1 MKDALEHCSP
11 LEIFDELITPEI
23 YDHIVEESIRY
34 SASSKNRFDTLFV
47 DEVKKFFCVLIFSS
61 YCKLPST
68 RNYWSNDED
77 LGQSLIKNAMT
88 RNRFQQLK
96 SIIHFCN
103 NEEFENNKS
112 DKGYKIRVLIQLMQK
127 SFKKFGVF
135 ETDLSVDEMI
145 IKYYGHNALKQ
156 FMRGKPIRF
165 GYKFWALCGISGYCY
180 NFDLYCGRNQ
190 QEGPHD
196 DLCLGSRVVLQM
208 LEVVEEPRSHCIFFD
223 NLFTSL
229 DLLTYLRDKGFL
241 ATGTMRDNRLE
252 KCPLKDSKQ
261 MKKESRGS
269 YDYRFDATNE
279 ILIVRWMDN
288 KCVTIGTNYDT
299 VEPISN
305 VLRWRKQEKTRG
317 SVSQPHVL
325 NTYNKCM
332 GGVDK
337 HDWLVSKYSSS
348 IRGKKWYWPL
358 FTRLLD
364 MAIVNAWTIYKLIH
378 DGNCEIKSLLDF
390 KRYICIA
397 FLKGSATKNNSVRT
411 LSAVS
416 SRPINDVR
424 FDLKGHV
431 IAKRNKQ
438 RRCQNESCGS
448 KPLTYCQ
455 KCNVTLC
462 VSCFAPYHRA

>member
-1 MKDALEHCSP
+1 MEKKQPKYTKPLCRDNTHSKAFKKMKDALEHCSP

-34 SASSKNRFDTLFV
+34 SASSKNRFDTLSV
-47 DEVKKFFCVLIFSS
+47 DELEKFFGVLIFSS

-135 ETDLSVDEMI
+135 ETDLSVDEII

-229 DLLTYLRDKGFL
+229 VLPTYLRDEGFL
-241 ATGTMRDNRLE
+241 ATGTMRDNRL
-252 KCPLKDSKQ
+252 K
-261 MKKESRGS
+261 
-269 YDYRFDATNE
+269 
-279 ILIVRWMDN
+279 
-288 KCVTIGTNYDT
+288 
-299 VEPISN
+299 N
-305 VLRWRKQEKTRG
+305 VL
-317 SVSQPHVL
+317 
-325 NTYNKCM
+325 
-332 GGVDK
+332 
-337 HDWLVSKYSSS
+337 
-348 IRGKKWYWPL
+348 
-358 FTRLLD
+358 
-364 MAIVNAWTIYKLIH
+364 
-378 DGNCEIKSLLDF
+378 
-390 KRYICIA
+390 
-397 FLKGSATKNNSVRT
+397 
-411 LSAVS
+411 
-416 SRPINDVR
+416 
-424 FDLKGHV
+424 
-431 IAKRNKQ
+431 
-438 RRCQNESCGS
+438 
-448 KPLTYCQ
+448 
-455 KCNVTLC
+455 
-462 VSCFAPYHRA
+462 